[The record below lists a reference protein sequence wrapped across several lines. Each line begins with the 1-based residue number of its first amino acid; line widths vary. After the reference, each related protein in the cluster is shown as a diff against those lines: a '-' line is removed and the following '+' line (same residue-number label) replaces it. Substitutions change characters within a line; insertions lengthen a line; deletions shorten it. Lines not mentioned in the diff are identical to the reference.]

1 MKLKL
6 LIFFLLLSG
15 LSYGQDIIST
25 DNGDT
30 SLSDTKIKVDSV
42 DHSKFK
48 KHVRVSVIGI
58 HSKVSSS
65 MRLEGERGILSA
77 QINFENH
84 LGLEDTKNIYAVS
97 VVTRLTP
104 HSGLYG
110 SFYSLNRKNTII
122 LEEDLPIGSDTL
134 KKDMLIDG
142 YFNTTVF
149 SFGYLHSILKDD
161 KAFFGA
167 YLNLY
172 VIQLKAG
179 LRSEIFD
186 FNKSIVLFAPLP
198 NFGVL
203 AAFQLNRSFSIAGS
217 LGIFFVDNKD
227 MTGTFIDANFGVSYN
242 PLSWVGISAGY
253 YIFDVRVG
261 WPVEGVVGYANY
273 NYGGPSLGVTFQ
285 F

>member
-1 MKLKL
+1 MKINLLILFL
-6 LIFFLLLSG
+6 LIFG
-15 LSYGQDIIST
+15 KTYGQENIST
-25 DNGDT
+25 DNGEFALAD
-30 SLSDTKIKVDSV
+30 KEVKVDSI
-42 DHSKFK
+42 DKSKFK

-58 HSKVSSS
+58 YSKVNSS
-65 MRLEGERGILSA
+65 MRLEGKRGILST
-77 QINFENH
+77 QINFEDH
-84 LGLEDTKNIYAVS
+84 LGLDDTKNIYAVS

-122 LEEDLPIGSDTL
+122 LEDDYPIESDTL
-134 KKDMLIDG
+134 KKGMLVDG

-161 KAFFGA
+161 KAFLAA
-167 YLNLY
+167 YVNLY
-172 VIQLKAG
+172 VIKLSAG
-179 LRSEIFD
+179 IRSEVFD
-186 FNKSIVLFAPLP
+186 INKSTVLLAPLP

-217 LGIFFVDNKD
+217 LGIFFVDNEE

-242 PLSWVGISAGY
+242 PVSWVGVSLGY

-261 WPVEGVVGYANY
+261 WPVEDVIGYANY
-273 NYGGPSLGVTFQ
+273 NYGGPALSLSFK